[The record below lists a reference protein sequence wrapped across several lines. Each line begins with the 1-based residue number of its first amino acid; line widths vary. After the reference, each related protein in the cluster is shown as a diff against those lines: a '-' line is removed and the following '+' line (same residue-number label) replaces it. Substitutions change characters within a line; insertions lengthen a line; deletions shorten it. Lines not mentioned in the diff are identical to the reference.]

1 MDIYEVSDLKEILDK
16 HSEGV
21 DDLNSVKWSKEAIS
35 EITRATK
42 SVLSAATIVLQNSQ
56 PFVGTFKSRVR
67 TNVSF
72 DLKAPM
78 AINVTSSGLSSTQNL
93 YVNPAW
99 LVYQCGDKSEGVL
112 FVNYQDVSAVIL
124 HEMFHL
130 LYNHYEQYSHTFS
143 KQGYHREVNIG
154 TDTQINQNP
163 IIAKNKHLTDYGI
176 TLESTAKMVGNP
188 NLAANESSLYY
199 IKTLIAAKQKQQCP
213 QCQQQQQG
221 QGSNG
226 QSQGSGQG
234 GQQDSGQ
241 GQGQNQGQQQDSQQG
256 SQQGNQQDSQQGN
269 QQGSQQGNQQ
279 GNQKGQHSPGCP
291 NGDAMGADASH
302 EVWSKTPSDCQADN
316 PDESVATP
324 EVAARSIVDAVK
336 SAMAQDSKFTPEY
349 LKERGLVAG
358 GILDEIMTG
367 KVTKGKLP
375 IKSVIQRGGSRLK
388 WGERK
393 TFSRIHK
400 HQANNIRIKRGK
412 KVVNN
417 RNIHCYVDTSGS
429 MSRGEIEWA
438 LKEIAAVSKQ
448 LKTNLS
454 VLPFDFCVYKDNPMK
469 TDKNGSYQVSIVGRG
484 GTAFQ
489 PVFDHLQELSA
500 NNLNDLAIILTD
512 GGGETTV
519 DFHGFRNV
527 IWILIEEGTN
537 VLSVRNPVGNV
548 AWLDQ
553 DDKYVLHKLE
563 NR

>member
-1 MDIYEVSDLKEILDK
+1 MDIYEVIDLKEVLDK
-16 HSEGV
+16 HSEGI
-21 DDLNSVKWSKEAIS
+21 DDLNTVNWSPEAIS
-35 EITRATK
+35 EITRATR
-42 SVLSAATIVLQNSQ
+42 SVLSAATLVLQNDQ

-67 TNVSF
+67 TNVS
-72 DLKAPM
+72 LKLQAPM
-78 AINVTSSGLSSTQNL
+78 AINITSSGLSSTQNL
-93 YVNPAW
+93 YANPAW
-99 LVYQCGDKSEGVL
+99 IVYKCGVKSEGEL
-112 FVNYQDVSAVIL
+112 FVNYQDVAAVIL

-163 IIAKNKHLTDYGI
+163 YIAKNKHLTDYGI
-176 TLESTAKMVGNP
+176 TLAVTAKMVGNP

-199 IKTLIAAKQKQQCP
+199 VKTLIAAKQKQQCP

-256 SQQGNQQDSQQGN
+256 NQQGS

-279 GNQKGQHSPGCP
+279 GQHSPGCP

-393 TFSRIHK
+393 TFSRINK
-400 HQANNIRIKRGK
+400 HQANNIKIKRGK

-429 MSRGEIEWA
+429 MSKSEIEWA

-512 GGGETTV
+512 GGGEMEV

-563 NR
+563 NS

>member
-1 MDIYEVSDLKEILDK
+1 MDIYEVIDLKEVLDK
-16 HSEGV
+16 HSEGI
-21 DDLNSVKWSKEAIS
+21 DDLNTVNWSPEAIS
-35 EITRATK
+35 EITRATR
-42 SVLSAATIVLQNSQ
+42 SVLSAATLVLQNDQ

-67 TNVSF
+67 TNVS
-72 DLKAPM
+72 LKLQAPM
-78 AINVTSSGLSSTQNL
+78 AINITSSGLSSTQNL
-93 YVNPAW
+93 YANPAW
-99 LVYQCGDKSEGVL
+99 IVYKCGVKSEGEL
-112 FVNYQDVSAVIL
+112 LVNYQDVAAVIL

-154 TDTQINQNP
+154 TDTQISQNP
-163 IIAKNKHLTDYGI
+163 YIAKNKHLTDYGI
-176 TLESTAKMVGNP
+176 TLESTAEMVGNP

-199 IKTLIAAKQKQQCP
+199 IKTLIAAKPKQQCP

-256 SQQGNQQDSQQGN
+256 NQQGNQQ
-269 QQGSQQGNQQ
+269 
-279 GNQKGQHSPGCP
+279 GQHSPGCP

-393 TFSRIHK
+393 TFSRINK
-400 HQANNIRIKRGK
+400 HQANNIKIKRGK

-429 MSRGEIEWA
+429 MSKSEIEWA

-469 TDKNGSYQVSIVGRG
+469 TNKNGSYEVSIVGRG

-512 GGGETTV
+512 GGGETNV

-563 NR
+563 NS